1 MGWHLA
7 PSLHAEG
14 ALAAL
19 NQAIA
24 LADGKVE
31 GLIHHSDRDVQYTC
45 LDYLLRLQEV
55 GARPSMGTTGNC
67 YENAL
72 AERVNGTLKVEY
84 CLEDGFV
91 DYPQAWKAVSQVV
104 TLYNNDRPHLALD
117 YLTPTQVYL
126 RHLHSPVAPTQIDS
140 SSAHDPPACLDH
152 SATAQGEGADYTLF
166 SAVPCQ
172 HISGLDKVS
181 PKTR

>member
-1 MGWHLA
+1 MTDAFSRRIMGWHLA

-140 SSAHDPPACLDH
+140 
-152 SATAQGEGADYTLF
+152 
-166 SAVPCQ
+166 
-172 HISGLDKVS
+172 
-181 PKTR
+181 